1 MSEINPIKAL
11 ITKPIDPTYAM
22 IIIAIANGFF
32 FAIVEAWT
40 VGGGEGA
47 MTGLL
52 AQALIGPTLAE
63 KLPFWSGRTVY
74 VNPLYWKIFISLG
87 MCFGA
92 FVGAV
97 LSKEF
102 FIRIPRKMSEWVL
115 ITVGGLLMGLG
126 IRFAFVC
133 NVSTFFG
140 ATPQLAL
147 AGYFAIIGILAG
159 AWVGSMIYQKVM
171 EMD

>member
-1 MSEINPIKAL
+1 MNEKNAISAL
-11 ITKPIDPTYAM
+11 FTKPIDPTYAM
-22 IIIAIANGFF
+22 VIIAIANGFF

-52 AQALIGPTLAE
+52 AQAIFGPTLAE

-74 VNPLYWKIFISLG
+74 ISPLYWKIFISLG
-87 MCFGA
+87 MCFGS
-92 FVGAV
+92 FVAAV

-102 FIRIPRKMSEWVL
+102 FIRMPKKMSEWVM
-115 ITVGGLLMGLG
+115 ITVGGLLMGIG
-126 IRFAFVC
+126 IRLALVC

-140 ATPQLAL
+140 ATPQLSL

-159 AWVGSMIYQKVM
+159 AYVGSMIYQKIM
-171 EMD
+171 EM

>member
-1 MSEINPIKAL
+1 MKGNPIRSL
-11 ITKPIDPTYAM
+11 FSKPIDPTYAM
-22 IIIAIANGFF
+22 IVIAIANGFF

-52 AQALIGPTLAE
+52 AQSLFGPSLAE

-74 VNPLYWKIFISLG
+74 VNPLYWKIYISLG

-102 FIRIPRKMSEWVL
+102 FVRIPKKMSEWVL
-115 ITVGGLLMGLG
+115 ISVGGLLMGVG

-147 AGYFAIIGILAG
+147 AGYLAIIGILCG
-159 AWVGSMIYQKVM
+159 AYVGSMIYKRIM
-171 EMD
+171 EA

>member
-1 MSEINPIKAL
+1 MRENNPVSAL
-11 ITKPIDPTYAM
+11 FKKPIDPTYAM
-22 IIIAIANGFF
+22 IIIAILNGFF

-47 MTGLL
+47 ITGLI
-52 AQALIGPTLAE
+52 AQSLVGPTLAE

-74 VNPLYWKIFISLG
+74 VSPFYWKIFISLG

-97 LSKEF
+97 FSNEF

-115 ITVGGLLMGLG
+115 ISIGGLLMGVG
-126 IRFAFVC
+126 IRFALVC

-140 ATPQLAL
+140 ATPQLSL
-147 AGYFAIIGILAG
+147 AGYFAIIGILPG
-159 AWVGSMIYQKVM
+159 AWVGSMIYQKIM